1 MGYDLLCTATLQGA
15 AAHVGRFA
23 KRVGHLSG
31 VTGYRRLADVLLA
44 GREEVGREQ
53 KGRRAHDHCNVQGP

>member
-53 KGRRAHDHCNVQGP
+53 